1 MRRRAGLGAGQA
13 LLPGFDALDDD
24 LLAAL
29 SAEEGIDAAAF
40 LDGAPVDDDP
50 LGDALDEV
58 MDDSTACAAADGTEA
73 DLALDAADADEADE
87 AVEIAIAPPPVIP
100 PPDAFG
106 PARERFGLAA
116 TPALT
121 LQPRTYQQ
129 AALGYAWVAHG
140 GRGMVVLPT
149 GAGKTVL
156 ALMAVAHAGVWTLV
170 VVPTIELLHQWRE
183 ALVQK
188 LGLPE
193 ALVGMIGGGV
203 RQNRPITVITYDS
216 AAMPRRKLDS
226 WGLLIFD
233 EAHHLPATAYRRIAE
248 SAPAPLRLG
257 LSATP
262 DRSDG
267 RHADLATLVGPEI
280 YRQGPRALSRDR
292 HIAAY
297 RERRVFVSLSA
308 EEQSRYDALTAEY
321 RWYLATHRSDLGGSY
336 GPGMFEALIRR
347 SGFDP
352 AARQAL
358 AAQRKAR
365 MLALNAESK
374 IQAVEELLERHQA
387 DKVIV
392 FSEYNLL
399 VDQIS
404 KRLLLPAITYRT
416 PSDERKA
423 TLAAFRSGAYTKLV
437 TGRVLNEGVD
447 VPDANVAI
455 VVSGSSTPR
464 EYIQRLGRVLRPK
477 PGEAVLYELVT
488 RGTSEE
494 HSARRRRPK
503 EEPEP
508 PLPSAA

>member
-1 MRRRAGLGAGQA
+1 MGHTADPFRNRQSAFRILE
-13 LLPGFDALDDD
+13 DD

-29 SAEEGIDAAAF
+29 SAEEGVDAAAF
-40 LDGAPVDDDP
+40 LDGVPVDADP
-50 LGDALDEV
+50 L
-58 MDDSTACAAADGTEA
+58 DG
-73 DLALDAADADEADE
+73 ALDAATDDPTAFAVLDGAEPDIALDTADVDEADE
-87 AVEIAIAPPPVIP
+87 SGEIAIAPPPNIP

-106 PARERFGLAA
+106 PARERFGLTA

-121 LQPRTYQQ
+121 LQPRSYQQ
-129 AALGYAWVAHG
+129 AALDAWIAHG

-156 ALMAVAHAGVWTLV
+156 ALMAVAHAGVRTLV

-203 RQNRPITVITYDS
+203 RQNRPVTVITYDS

-233 EAHHLPATAYRRIAE
+233 EAHHLPANAYRRIAE
-248 SAPAPLRLG
+248 RAPAPLRLG

-416 PSDERKA
+416 PAEERKA

-503 EEPEP
+503 EEPES

>member
-1 MRRRAGLGAGQA
+1 MGRRNGLSAGQA
-13 LLPGFDALDDD
+13 TLPGFDTLDDD

-29 SAEEGIDAAAF
+29 SAEEGVDAAAF
-40 LDGAPVDDDP
+40 LDGAPDLDLP
-50 LGDALDEV
+50 LDEGSADAADDALV
-58 MDDSTACAAADGTEA
+58 SVGPVEA
-73 DLALDAADADEADE
+73 EPDLALGTAEADEADE
-87 AVEIAIAPPPVIP
+87 VGEIAIAPSPASP

-116 TPALT
+116 TAALT
-121 LQPRTYQQ
+121 LQPRAYQQ
-129 AALGYAWVAHG
+129 AALAAWLAHG

-156 ALMAVAHAGVWTLV
+156 ALMAVAHAGVRTLV

-188 LGLPE
+188 LGLP
-193 ALVGMIGGGV
+193 AAMVGIIGGGV
-203 RQNRPITVITYDS
+203 RQSRPITVITYDS
-216 AAMPRRKLDS
+216 AAMPRRKLDT

-280 YRQGPRALSRDR
+280 YRQGPRALARDR

-297 RERRVFVSLSA
+297 REQRVFVSLSA
-308 EEQSRYDALTAEY
+308 AEQSRYDALTAEY

-336 GPGMFEALIRR
+336 GPAMFEALIRR
-347 SGFDP
+347 SSFDP

-374 IQAVEELLERHQA
+374 IQAVERLLEQHQG
-387 DKVIV
+387 DRVIV

-404 KRLLLPAITYRT
+404 KRLLIPAITYRT
-416 PSDERKA
+416 PADERKA

-477 PGEAVLYELVT
+477 PGTAVLYELIT

-503 EEPEP
+503 EEIEP
-508 PLPSAA
+508 AAAA

>member
-1 MRRRAGLGAGQA
+1 MGRRTAAHGMQTS
-13 LLPGFDALDDD
+13 LPGFDSLDDD
-24 LLAAL
+24 PLAAL
-29 SAEEGIDAAAF
+29 SADEGIDAVAF
-40 LDGAPVDDDP
+40 LDDAPLLDLAADTASGAESEDPTAPAALATPESDLAVAVPGPDDD
-50 LGDALDEV
+50 
-58 MDDSTACAAADGTEA
+58 SEA
-73 DLALDAADADEADE
+73 Q
-87 AVEIAIAPPPVIP
+87 EIIIAPPPAMP
-100 PPDAFG
+100 LPDAFG
-106 PARERFGLAA
+106 PARERFGLVA

-121 LQPRTYQQ
+121 LEPRAYQQ
-129 AALGYAWVAHG
+129 AALDAWIAHG

-156 ALMAVAHAGVWTLV
+156 ALMAVAHAGVRTLV

-183 ALVQK
+183 ALIQK

-193 ALVGMIGGGV
+193 TLVGMIGGGV
-203 RQNRPITVITYDS
+203 RQSRPVTVITYDS
-216 AAMPRRKLDS
+216 AAMPRRKLDT

-233 EAHHLPATAYRRIAE
+233 EAHHLPAAAYRRIAE
-248 SAPAPLRLG
+248 GSAAPLRLG

-267 RHADLATLVGPEI
+267 RHADLDTLVGSEI

-321 RWYLATHRSDLGGSY
+321 RWYLVTHRSDLGGAY
-336 GPGMFEALIRR
+336 GPAMFEALIRR

-374 IQAVEELLERHQA
+374 IQAVEELLQRHQG
-387 DKVIV
+387 DRVIV

-399 VDQIS
+399 VDAIS
-404 KRLLLPAITYRT
+404 KRLLIPAITYRT
-416 PSDERKA
+416 PADERKT

-494 HSARRRRPK
+494 NSARRRRPK
-503 EEPEP
+503 EEPAP
-508 PLPSAA
+508 PLTNAA